1 MNIDEL
7 RKKLFDT
14 ISGLKSLLIFIQG
27 SPDPDVIASSYALK
41 LICERFGVKADIYSI
56 SGLSLPQNRAIVEL
70 LKIPITYGIPSAI
83 DRYDAYAVLDFQS
96 AYVKGISERL
106 ACAVHIDH
114 HEPITEQISVA
125 MKIVS
130 DAVGSTS
137 TLIAL
142 MIRSS
147 ELAGDS
153 AFIRKVATALV
164 YGIQTDTDRY
174 QHATDLDMQAINFL
188 NPHSD
193 TELIKKIAAIPLSDT
208 IAALM
213 QKAIRS
219 RIRYKDWVIAGIGY
233 IDESVRDS
241 IAIIADF
248 LLQEEGVA
256 ASVVFAAVEKN
267 RKHGLA
273 LDASFRT
280 RDENLDLNY
289 LIKKINP
296 EGGARRFKG
305 AFQVNLDYFAQT
317 PEKQMLW
324 EVISRTTIDYLKKQR
339 DAIYIAE
346 LKGFYNRIKK
356 RLRSLFGKEAI
367 FFIVAAAAIILTS
380 VNCTPRFGIDRGTIP
395 TERIDVDIRKGGCA
409 LIHGRYF
416 DVSAEAIDEER
427 WANLVRSASF
437 ARQRDSKAEPRTPR
451 IPFFNIVVYN
461 ADSEPV
467 AVKKITV
474 RYGDKEMAALSI
486 ESVREKC
493 KSPSYKLYDFDKLL
507 KNRRLLRDEVCLK
520 QIDFDRDSLEYRF
533 DFINPGER
541 VSRIIAFD
549 WLPVEYRNF
558 VLSVEIVSSKF
569 KKVIDFDFHR
579 FEYRKKGEVFRKGR

>member
-1 MNIDEL
+1 MNSDEL
-7 RKKLFDT
+7 WKKLLDT
-14 ISGLKSLLIFIQG
+14 IGGLKSLLIFIQG

-41 LICERFGVKADIYSI
+41 LICERFSVRADIYSV
-56 SGLSLPQNRAIVEL
+56 SGLSLPQNRAVVDL

-114 HEPITEQISVA
+114 HEPITEQIRVA

-130 DAVGSTS
+130 DDVGSTS

-142 MIRSS
+142 MIQSS
-147 ELAGDS
+147 ELASDS
-153 AFIRKVATALV
+153 AFIGKVATALV

-174 QHATDLDMQAINFL
+174 RHATDLDMQAINFL

-193 TELIKKIAAIPLSDT
+193 AELLRKIAAIPLSDT
-208 IAALM
+208 IAAMM
-213 QKAIRS
+213 QKAVRN
-219 RIRYKDWVIAGIGY
+219 RLLYKDWVIAGIGY
-233 IDESVRDS
+233 IDESVRDG

-248 LLQEEGVA
+248 LLQEEGVS

-324 EVISRTTIDYLKKQR
+324 EVISRTTIDSLKKQR

-356 RLRSLFGKEAI
+356 RIRGLFGKEAV
-367 FFIVAAAAIILTS
+367 FFVGAAAAVALS
-380 VNCTPRFGIDRGTIP
+380 SASCTPRFGIERGTAP
-395 TERIDVDIRKGGCA
+395 VERIDVDIKKGGCA

-427 WANLVRSASF
+427 WAALVRSGSF
-437 ARQRDSKAEPRTPR
+437 SRQRDSKAEPRTPR

-467 AVKKITV
+467 TIKRITL
-474 RYGDKEMAALSI
+474 RRGGGEMTALSPS
-486 ESVREKC
+486 SVREKC
-493 KSPSYKLYDFDKLL
+493 KSLSYAQYDFDRIL
-507 KNRRLLRDEVCLK
+507 KNRRLLRDEFCLK
-520 QIDFDRDSLEYRF
+520 QIDFDRDSVEYGF

-549 WLPVEYRNF
+549 WIPVEYRNF
-558 VLSVEIVSSKF
+558 VLSVEILSSKG

-579 FEYRKKGEVFRKGR
+579 FEYRKKGEVFRKGK